1 MANSTK
7 NTKTVTSETSSV
19 IVAGVEKRTSAQIF
33 ADSLLKVKSTGNEI
47 VDNAARKI
55 IEKINNKELIMKAK
69 GDDKFEGSFNK
80 VVIKVCK
87 TKLGKSNRNVFTI
100 GDLEIGGAFA
110 AKAMRQAISQNKIK
124 TLVTKEFD
132 AAKVAG
138 LASLLE
144 L

>member
-33 ADSLLKVKSTGNEI
+33 ADSLLKVKSTGNGI

-55 IEKINNKELIMKAK
+55 IEKINNKELIMTAK
-69 GDDKFEGSFNK
+69 GEGYEGTFNK
-80 VVIKVCK
+80 VAIKVCK
-87 TKLGKSNRNVFTI
+87 TKLGKSNRNVFSI

-110 AKAMRQAISQNKIK
+110 AKAMRQSISQNKIK

-132 AAKVAG
+132 KAKVAR
-138 LASLLE
+138 LASLFE